1 LKVIDMK
8 KKTNRGGQA
17 VLLMTLSLTMTLGMM
32 SLVADVGW
40 AYFRREAAQSA
51 ADAAAAGAV
60 KAVELALSGSTPTCG
75 SGNVWCGSTAGTIT
89 NCPATAPTTTTT
101 SFNVAC
107 ILANSNGG
115 FTTAGG
121 MTVSVQANT
130 TTPPPTV
137 SGATVSY
144 WVTVRISE
152 ATSTFFGAPIM
163 ATGNSW
169 QKTHAYALG
178 GTVTVNGYI
187 EQVTTAGTS
196 GGSEPTFNVITGQT
210 TTDGTVTWT
219 SDGSSKGLT
228 SNVIATAGITT
239 SGSTSSPPCIIV
251 LGTSGTTFT
260 VGNGATV
267 TTSSCGVYVNSN
279 ATTGDD
285 AAWVTATLIS
295 PSLSVVGSDL
305 VNNGGCIKTS
315 SSAACGT
322 LVPHTG
328 VTATA
333 DPFSALPAP
342 TIPSTCASGN
352 MTAYQA
358 TAYTPNTTGT
368 NQGCYNGFSL
378 GNNMSAIMGPGTY
391 VINGGSFSI
400 QGGSTLTATSGVMIY
415 LTNGAYVDIANGATV
430 NMAPESSGTYEG
442 VLFFQDRTMTSPT
455 ASTFAGGSNTTM
467 TGSLYFPWAL
477 VNINNG
483 SAVNTEALIVN
494 SVSFQGGAAF
504 KEATTASQ
512 TGLVTTPTSSVSV
525 LQ

>member
-1 LKVIDMK
+1 MK
-8 KKTNRGGQA
+8 RNANRGGQA
-17 VLLMTLSLTMTLGMM
+17 VLLMTLSLTVMLGMV

-40 AYFRREAAQSA
+40 GYFRREAAQSA

-60 KAVELALSGSTPTCG
+60 KAVQLALSGATPSCG
-75 SGNVWCGSTAGTIT
+75 TGNVWCGSPVGTIT

-107 ILANSNGG
+107 ILASANGG
-115 FTTAGG
+115 FTTTGS

-137 SGATVSY
+137 AGATVSY

-152 ATSTFFGAPIM
+152 GTHSLFGAPM
-163 ATGNSW
+163 TATGNSW

-178 GTVTVNGYI
+178 SDITVNGYI
-187 EQVTTAGTS
+187 EQVSTAGTS
-196 GGSEPTFNVITGQT
+196 GSSEPTFNVTTGQT

-219 SDGSSKGLT
+219 SDGSSNQLT
-228 SNVIATAGITT
+228 SNVMATAGITT
-239 SGSTSSPPCIIV
+239 SGSTTSPPCIIV

-267 TTSSCGVYVNSN
+267 TTSSCGVYVNSS
-279 ATTGDD
+279 TTAANGG

-295 PSLSVVGSDL
+295 PSLQIVGGDL

-315 SSAACGT
+315 STASCGSLTPNTGAAAIT
-322 LVPHTG
+322 
-328 VTATA
+328 
-333 DPFSALPAP
+333 DPFANLPAP
-342 TIPSTCASGN
+342 TIPGTCASGN
-352 MTAYQA
+352 FTTWQA
-358 TAYTPNTTGT
+358 TAYTPTA
-368 NQGCYNGFSL
+368 GCYNGFTV
-378 GNNMSAIMGPGTY
+378 GNGMSAILGAGIY
-391 VINGGSFSI
+391 VINGGSFSV
-400 QGGSTLTATSGVMIY
+400 QGGGTLTATSGVMIY
-415 LTNGAYVDIANGATV
+415 LTNGAYVNIANGVTV
-430 NMAPESSGTYEG
+430 NMAPQSSGTYEG

-455 ASTFAGGSNTTM
+455 ASTFAGGSTTTM

-483 SAVNTEALIVN
+483 STANTEALVVN
-494 SVSFQGGAAF
+494 SVNFEGGATF
-504 KEATTASQ
+504 NEATTASQ
-512 TGLVTTPTSSVSV
+512 TGLVSTPTSSVSV

>member
-1 LKVIDMK
+1 LKAIDMK

-17 VLLMTLSLTMTLGMM
+17 VLMMTMSLTMLLGMM
-32 SLVADVGW
+32 SLVVDVGW

-60 KAVELALSGSTPTCG
+60 KAVEVALAGSTPSCG

-107 ILANSNGG
+107 ILASANGG
-115 FTTAGG
+115 FTTTGG

-152 ATSTFFGAPIM
+152 ATSTFMGAPM
-163 ATGNSW
+163 TAKGSSW
-169 QKTHAYALG
+169 QKSHAYALG
-178 GTVTVNGYI
+178 ADITVNGYI
-187 EQVTTAGTS
+187 EQVSTAGTS
-196 GGSEPTFNVITGQT
+196 GSSEPTFNVTTGQT
-210 TTDGTVTWT
+210 TTDGSVTWT
-219 SDGSSKGLT
+219 SDGSSNGLT
-228 SNVIATAGITT
+228 SNVMATAGITT
-239 SGSTSSPPCIIV
+239 TGSTSSPPCIIV

-267 TTSSCGVYVNSN
+267 TTSSCGVYVNSS
-279 ATTGDD
+279 AITGDD
-285 AAWVTATLIS
+285 AAWITATLIS

-315 SSAACGT
+315 SSGACGT

-328 VTATA
+328 VAATA
-333 DPFSALPAP
+333 DPFSTLPAP
-342 TIPSTCASGN
+342 TIPSSCSAGN
-352 MTAYQA
+352 FTSWQA
-358 TAYTPNTTGT
+358 TAYTPTA
-368 NQGCYNGFSL
+368 GCYNGFSV
-378 GNNMSAIMGPGTY
+378 GNGMSAILGPGIY
-391 VINGGSFSI
+391 VINGGSFSV
-400 QGGSTLTATSGVMIY
+400 QGGGSLTATSGVLIY
-415 LTNGAYVDIANGATV
+415 LTNGAYVNIGNGVTV
-430 NMAPESSGTYEG
+430 NMAPQSSGPYEG
-442 VLFFQDRTMTSPT
+442 VLFFQDRTMTSPMQ
-455 ASTFAGGSNTTM
+455 STFEGGSNTTM

-483 SAVNTEALIVN
+483 SSANTEALIVN
-494 SVSFQGGAAF
+494 SVNFEGGATF
-504 KEATTASQ
+504 NEATTASQ
-512 TGLVTTPTSSVSV
+512 TGLVTAPTSSVSV